1 MPDRIRV
8 IVWGENVHER
18 KNAIVAQVYPDGMHA
33 CIAEGLREDAA
44 LEVRTATLQE
54 AEHGLTKSGLAE
66 TDVLVWWGHAAHG
79 QVEDAVVERV
89 LGRIWEGMGFIALHS
104 AHYSKIFKRL
114 MGTSCSLTWREAGE
128 RERLWVC
135 NPGHPIARG
144 IDRCF
149 EIENTEMYGEPF
161 AIPAP
166 DEIVFLSWF
175 EGGEVF
181 RSGCTWKRGNGKIFY
196 FRPGHETYP
205 IYFHPVV
212 RQVLAT
218 PSTGPLRRASDGS
231 TVAQTF
237 PLKKRASRWLR
248 KDRACT
254 RKAKRDFDRW
264 TEAAPGRDQRL
275 AGRTAGKSEWS

>member
-1 MPDRIRV
+1 MQRGVRV
-8 IVWGENVHER
+8 TVWGENVHEQ
-18 KNAIVAQVYPDGMHA
+18 KNPIVREIYPEGMHQ
-33 CIAEGLREDAA
+33 CIAAALREDD
-44 LEVRTATLQE
+44 LLKVRTATLEQP
-54 AEHGLTKSGLAE
+54 EHGLTESVLEE

-79 QVEDAVVERV
+79 QVQDEIVERV
-89 LGRIWEGMGFIALHS
+89 LSRIWEGMGLIALHS

-144 IDRCF
+144 IDRYL

-161 AIPAP
+161 AVPTP
-166 DEIVFLSWF
+166 DEIIFLSWF

-196 FRPGHETYP
+196 FRPGHEVYP

-212 RQVLAT
+212 RLA
-218 PSTGPLRRASDGS
+218 LRNA
-231 TVAQTF
+231 AH
-237 PLKKRASRWLR
+237 W
-248 KDRACT
+248 
-254 RKAKRDFDRW
+254 
-264 TEAAPGRDQRL
+264 AAPEGQKWIDSCPNIPIEQACEKLIVKGPRL
-275 AGRTAGKSEWS
+275 HKEGEAGFR

>member
-1 MPDRIRV
+1 M
-8 IVWGENVHER
+8 VWGENVHER
-18 KNAIVAQVYPDGMHA
+18 KNVIVRHIYPDGMHT
-33 CIAEGLREDAA
+33 CIADALREDRG
-44 LEVRTATLQE
+44 LDVRTATLQE
-54 AEHGLTKSGLAE
+54 PQHGLTKSVLAT

-79 QVEDAVVERV
+79 KVSDKVVERV
-89 LGRIWEGMGFIALHS
+89 LGRVWEGMGFIALHS

-135 NPGHPIARG
+135 NPGHPIVRG
-144 IDRCF
+144 LERSF

-166 DEIVFLSWF
+166 DENVFISWF

-181 RSGCTWKRGNGKIFY
+181 RSGCTWRRGNGKVFY

-212 RQVLAT
+212 RQI
-218 PSTGPLRRASDGS
+218 LRNAAHWAAPEGQPWIDRCPNIRS
-231 TVAQTF
+231 
-237 PLKKRASRWLR
+237 KKRANRSR
-248 KDRACT
+248 
-254 RKAKRDFDRW
+254 
-264 TEAAPGRDQRL
+264 
-275 AGRTAGKSEWS
+275 

>member
-1 MPDRIRV
+1 MADPIRV
-8 IVWGENVHER
+8 TVWGENVHER
-18 KNAIVAQVYPDGMHA
+18 ENAIVRQIYPHGMHN
-33 CIAEGLREDAA
+33 CIAAALREDAA
-44 LEVRTATLQE
+44 LQIRTATLQE
-54 AEHGLTKSGLAE
+54 PEHFLSISVLGD
-66 TDVLVWWGHAAHG
+66 TDVLLWWGLATHG
-79 QVEDAVVERV
+79 EVEDEIVERV

-144 IDRCF
+144 IARSF
-149 EIENTEMYGEPF
+149 EIENAEMYGEPF

-205 IYFHPVV
+205 IYFNPVV
-212 RQVLAT
+212 RQVLRNA
-218 PSTGPLRRASDGS
+218 
-231 TVAQTF
+231 VH
-237 PLKKRASRWLR
+237 W
-248 KDRACT
+248 
-254 RKAKRDFDRW
+254 
-264 TEAAPGRDQRL
+264 AAPEGQTWIDSCPNVPIDQAREKLVAKGPRL
-275 AGRTAGKSEWS
+275 HREGEAGFR